1 MQGLSDGYFVIPYTI
16 GNYLASMKLEKV
28 DEAHPAAQEVKKDVE
43 SLTSELLAI
52 KGQRTVTSFHREL
65 GQIMWNYCG
74 MARNAEGLEI
84 AVGKIR
90 ELREEYWKNL
100 KIAGAP
106 GEFNQN
112 LEQAGRVADYME
124 LGELMCMDALQRNE
138 SCGGHFRE
146 EYQTPDGEA
155 RRVDEQFQ
163 HAAVWEYQG
172 PNQIPTRHR
181 EELQFE
187 YVKPTQ
193 RSYK

>member
-1 MQGLSDGYFVIPYTI
+1 M
-16 GNYLASMKLEKV
+16 
-28 DEAHPAAQEVKKDVE
+28 
-43 SLTSELLAI
+43 
-52 KGQRTVTSFHREL
+52 
-65 GQIMWNYCG
+65 
-74 MARNAEGLEI
+74 
-84 AVGKIR
+84 
-90 ELREEYWKNL
+90 

-172 PNQIPTRHR
+172 PNQIPIRHR